1 MSDALLSSLS
11 LNLLL
16 LALLDYLGVHVLGL
30 ELVVTIL
37 SYSLLNW
44 MNKE

>member
-11 LNLLL
+11 LNLIL

-37 SYSLLNW
+37 CYAILNR
-44 MNKE
+44 MIKE